1 MRKMIEV
8 VDLARSFGPHK
19 AVDGIT
25 FDVDPGE
32 VFGLVGPNGAGKTTT
47 IRMLTTL
54 LRPTSG
60 RGVIGGYDIL
70 REDREVRRLIG
81 YVPQML
87 SVDGALTGY
96 ENLLFFARLYDVP
109 SKECHERIREML
121 SLLDLE
127 HAANSLVKTYSGGMI
142 RRLEI
147 GQAMLHHPRVLFLD
161 EPTVGLDPVARRNVW
176 DHVKSLRAS
185 YNTTILV
192 TTHYMDEVES
202 VCDRLAIMHL
212 GKISAIG
219 TSEELKRQVGRDD
232 ATLEDAFAHF
242 TGATM
247 ETGGTS
253 RACLWT
259 SVSWFSRAWS

>member
-8 VDLARSFGPHK
+8 FDLVRSFGPHK

-54 LRPTSG
+54 LRPTQG
-60 RGVIGGYDIL
+60 RGVIGGYDIV
-70 REDREVRRLIG
+70 RQAREVRRLIG

-87 SVDGALTGY
+87 SVDGSLTGY

-109 SKECHERIREML
+109 SGECHERIRHML
-121 SLLDLE
+121 ALLDLD
-127 HAANSLVKTYSGGMI
+127 HAADSLVRTYSGGMI

-147 GQAMLHHPRVLFLD
+147 GQAMLHRPRVLFLD
-161 EPTVGLDPVARRNVW
+161 EPTVGLDPMARRSVW
-176 DHVKSLRAS
+176 DHIKNLRAT

-212 GKISAIG
+212 GKISAVG
-219 TSEELKRQVGRDD
+219 TPEELKRQVGRDN
-232 ATLEDAFAHF
+232 ATLEDAFAYF
-242 TGATM
+242 TGSTM
-247 ETGGTS
+247 ETGGTL
-253 RACLWT
+253 RDTLRVRRTARRLG
-259 SVSWFSRAWS
+259 